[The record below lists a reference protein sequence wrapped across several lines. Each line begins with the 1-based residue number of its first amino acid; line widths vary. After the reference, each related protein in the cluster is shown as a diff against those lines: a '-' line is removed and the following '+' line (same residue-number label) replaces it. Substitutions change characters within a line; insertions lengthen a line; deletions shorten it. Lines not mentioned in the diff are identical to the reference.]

1 MSPDTGYTMRL
12 ENASMGPAHAR
23 RRGGQKL
30 TERDKVTYLAHSRVA
45 EQPVSKQMRAR
56 KYAGD
61 RPDIGRAALMISADE
76 GHHLACHEELLRP
89 AAVEYAELTGR
100 TLRQQRLRLI
110 LAST

>member
-1 MSPDTGYTMRL
+1 
-12 ENASMGPAHAR
+12 
-23 RRGGQKL
+23 
-30 TERDKVTYLAHSRVA
+30 
-45 EQPVSKQMRAR
+45 
-56 KYAGD
+56 
-61 RPDIGRAALMISADE
+61 MISADE